1 MILANSIVL
10 MLGAALLSVPIVLH
24 FLMQP
29 KPKVAIFPAIR
40 FLREQHLATR
50 RQLKIRHWLLLA
62 LRALMILLLALALA
76 GPSVS
81 QADFQQWLGVVGF
94 GVLAIL
100 AAVFFGMAKVGKR
113 GSRLFRRL
121 LLLICL
127 ACLATTGFLGYR
139 ALFNGSSASIGNSAE
154 PVTALV
160 IVDNSPR
167 MTYVRENVSNL
178 SRAQEMAN
186 WVLSQI
192 PPDSQISVMDLANS
206 APFYSVDLAAA
217 KKRIETLSVSY
228 QSLTVPEAVRRGFDF
243 IKNANFERR
252 EIYIVSDLT
261 QPGWASS
268 VEMAAKLSESPN
280 TSVFVIDVGTA
291 QPINLAISEIKLDA
305 DRLTTSSKL
314 SLAAS
319 VVSSGQAEQRTIQL
333 AVEKPDTR
341 LPVIQDNKTIVP
353 NDFWIQ
359 SESVTV
365 PAQGA
370 MNVTLQLGQ
379 TLPVGVH
386 HGTLSVIG
394 GDGLEIDNRRHFTV
408 EVGDA
413 WKVLVAAPARVET
426 TFLTGILRSES
437 LVRIG
442 AAPFE
447 VEETTPDKLLDFS
460 LSQFNS
466 VYLLDPSPISEE
478 TWQALR
484 AFVAQGGGLG
494 IFLGNNARRGA
505 AIDTSFTS
513 PAAKA
518 LLGGEITNLFERP
531 FDIEDPKRSLWHL
544 SPKDFSHP
552 IFKLI
557 RRADTSFPWHQY
569 PVYYHWGLVLENTPE
584 FPTQVILEYS
594 NREPA
599 IIERGIGSGRIITM
613 TTPITE
619 PRSNKAWNRLLLGPS
634 VGYDSWAMF
643 AILKQMTYYLATVQ
657 QDTLN
662 IQAGQVATLKN
673 DLRKHPDSYTLFTP
687 NLEQA
692 PTRIQAGNDFVRYKF
707 TDMPG
712 HYRMKGTKDDLP
724 ILRGFSANLSP
735 AATDLTRIGKEQL
748 DKFFGEDR
756 YQLATQKIEVERQQG
771 TSRTGQE
778 FYPLIIAMMCVVF
791 AMEYLMSNR
800 FYNRSAGRTSDS
812 DSRALSFPFMK
823 N

>member
-50 RQLKIRHWLLLA
+50 RQLKVRHWLLLA
-62 LRALMILLLALALA
+62 LRALIILLLALALA

-81 QADFQQWLGVVGF
+81 QADFQHWLGVVGF
-94 GVLAIL
+94 GFLAIL
-100 AAVFFGMAKVGKR
+100 AAVFFVMAKVGKR
-113 GSRLFRRL
+113 GSQLLRRL
-121 LLLICL
+121 LVLICL
-127 ACLATTGFLGYR
+127 ACLATAGYLGYR
-139 ALFNGSSASIGNSAE
+139 ALFLGSTAAIGNSAE
-154 PVTALV
+154 PVTALI

-178 SRAQEMAN
+178 SRGQEMSH
-186 WVLSQI
+186 WILSQL

-217 KKRIETLSVSY
+217 KKRIETLGVAY
-228 QSLTVPEAVRRGFDF
+228 QSLTLPEVIRRGFDF
-243 IKNANFERR
+243 MKNASFERR
-252 EIYIVSDLT
+252 EIYVVTDLT

-268 VEMAAKLSESPN
+268 VEMEAKLKESAN
-280 TSVFVIDVGTA
+280 TSVFVIDVGTP
-291 QPINLAISEIKLDA
+291 QPINLAISEIRLEA
-305 DRLTTSSKL
+305 DRLSTSSKL
-314 SLAAS
+314 NLAAS
-319 VVSSGQAEQRTIQL
+319 IVSSGQAEQRTIQL
-333 AVEKPDTR
+333 AVERPDNR
-341 LPVIQDNKTIVP
+341 LPVIQDNKTVVP

-359 SESVTV
+359 TESVTV

-370 MNVTLQLGQ
+370 MNISVQLGQ

-386 HGTLSVIG
+386 NGTLSVIG

-413 WKVLVAAPARVET
+413 WRVLVAAPPRVET

-437 LVRIG
+437 LVRVG

-447 VEETTPDKLLDFS
+447 VEATTPDKLLDFN

-466 VYLLDPSPISEE
+466 VYLLDPTPISEE

-494 IFLGNNARRGA
+494 VFLGNNARRGA
-505 AIDTSFTS
+505 SIDNSFTS
-513 PAAKA
+513 PSAKVV
-518 LLGGEITNLFERP
+518 LGGEVNVLFERP
-531 FDIEDPKRSLWHL
+531 FDIEDSKRTLWHL
-544 SPKDFSHP
+544 SPKDLSHP

-569 PVYYHWGLVLENTPE
+569 PVYFHWGLLVDTSPE

-594 NREPA
+594 NHEPA
-599 IIERGIGSGRIITM
+599 VVERGIGSGRIITM

-643 AILKQMTYYLATVQ
+643 AILKQITYYLATVQ

-662 IQAGQVATLKN
+662 IQTGQVATLKN
-673 DLRKHPDSYTLFTP
+673 DLRKYPDSYTLFTP
-687 NLEQA
+687 NLDQA

-712 HYRMKGTKDDLP
+712 HYRLKGTKDDLA
-724 ILRGFSANLSP
+724 IIRGFSTNLPP
-735 AATDLTRIGKEQL
+735 AATDLTRIGMEQL
-748 DKFFGEDR
+748 DKLFGANR
-756 YQLATQKIEVERQQG
+756 YQLATQKLEVERQQG

-778 FYPLIIAMMCVVF
+778 FYPLIIAMLCVVF

-800 FYNRSAGRTSDS
+800 FYNRTAGRVSNP
-812 DSRALSFPFMK
+812 DSRTLPFTALK